1 MAKNLTGISKS
12 IANKKYSLKSKGITD
27 KRLNEI
33 IPKGYSKLSEEEQQN
48 ILNKLN
54 NLIPT
59 NVSNKVK
66 RGVNRVSKKE
76 LTSVLKEINSI
87 RNQLNVRDFNMFL
100 PSVKNSNMKYQQAI
114 EMNELIYDFN
124 GIEGDIKGTDI
135 TKIGKRQKRTQKEMI
150 EQYKIKLKA
159 FDLKSYS
166 DMLKYYGFNDK
177 EIKQMAKIYN
187 NGGYKNKVMFLKIIN
202 DFIKG
207 KDQYQSYDDMND
219 RGIARD
225 NFKVN
230 LDRYILGGVDEYG
243 NKIE

>member
-1 MAKNLTGISKS
+1 MSRNLKGISKS

-33 IPKGYSKLSEEEQQN
+33 IPKGYSKLSETEQQN
-48 ILNKLN
+48 ILNNLN

-87 RNQLNVRDFNMFL
+87 RNQLNVKEFNMFL

-135 TKIGKRQKRTQKEMI
+135 TKIGKRQKRTQKEMV

-159 FDLKSYS
+159 FDLNSYS

-225 NFKVN
+225 NFKVY

>member
-1 MAKNLTGISKS
+1 MSRNLKGISKS

-33 IPKGYSKLSEEEQQN
+33 IPKGYSKLSEAEQQN
-48 ILNKLN
+48 ILNSLN
-54 NLIPT
+54 SLSVPKAT
-59 NVSNKVK
+59 NKKKV
-66 RGVNRVSKKE
+66 VNRVSKKE

-87 RNQLNVRDFNMFL
+87 RNQLNVKEFNMFL

-124 GIEGDIKGTDI
+124 GIEGNIKGTDI
-135 TKIGKRQKRTQKEMI
+135 TKIGKRQKRTQKEMV

-159 FDLKSYS
+159 FDLNSYS

-225 NFKVN
+225 NFKVY

-243 NKIE
+243 NKIG